1 MGQGCPGTGSM
12 IDGIINIVLLLA
24 VLTALVLVHELGHF
38 VTARRAGVKVHE
50 FGIGFPP
57 RARVLFKRGDTT
69 YTLNWLPI
77 GGFVRMEGEE
87 VSPADGSEPDVD
99 DEPPPAD
106 VDGLPERESLDPR
119 AFVNQ
124 PLRTRLLILVAGVA
138 VNFVLAWVIFATIAF
153 VAQPTW
159 KVQLAEV
166 TPGSPAE
173 AVGLVGGEVIE
184 QREIEVTDANGDP
197 TGEVMTYDVFDDSGD
212 TILAID
218 GRTFPVFDDMANAD
232 AADGRIAPIKYLA
245 DRPGETVTLTIERAD
260 GTVVDL
266 EATLRSAEEI
276 AAGEGALGFRPGQYG
291 FAEQQNGPLESVVIG
306 LRRTVE
312 TSTLILRAVGGL
324 VVSIFDGPGDALD
337 DIAGPVGMIDI
348 VGQVRV
354 AFPPVFLLWFIG
366 LLSAN
371 LAVINLLPIPP
382 LDGSRMVMGVV
393 QALSGNRV
401 SPQAERL
408 VYFTGWLV
416 LMAFLVW
423 VTISDIGRIAS

>member
-1 MGQGCPGTGSM
+1 M
-12 IDGIINIVLLLA
+12 IDGIINVVLLLA
-24 VLTALVLVHELGHF
+24 VLTVLVLLHESGHF
-38 VTARRAGVKVHE
+38 VMARRAGVKVHE

-57 RARVLFKRGDTT
+57 RARVLFRRGDTT

-87 VSPADGSEPDVD
+87 VSPADGTEPEPDAALG
-99 DEPPPAD
+99 EPA
-106 VDGLPERESLDPR
+106 GIEQLPERESLDPR

-124 PLRTRLLILVAGVA
+124 PLRTRLLILAAGVV
-138 VNFVLAWVIFATIAF
+138 VNFVLAWIIFTLIAF

-166 TPGSPAE
+166 TPDSPA
-173 AVGLVGGEVIE
+173 AAAGLVGGNVIE
-184 QREIEVTDANGDP
+184 QRQQEVTDANGDP
-197 TGEVMTYDVFDDSGD
+197 TGEVTTYDVFDETGD
-212 TILAID
+212 TIIAID
-218 GRTFPVFDDMANAD
+218 GQTFPVFDDMANPD

-245 DRPGETVTLTIERAD
+245 DRPGETVTLSVERSD
-260 GTVVDL
+260 GTTTDL
-266 EATLRSAEEI
+266 QATLRTADEI
-276 AAGEGALGFRPGQYG
+276 AAGQGALGFRPGRYT
-291 FAEQQNGPLESVVIG
+291 FAEQQNGPLESVAIG

-324 VVSIFDGPGDALD
+324 VVSIFDGPGDALNG
-337 DIAGPVGMIDI
+337 ISGPVGMVDI

-354 AFPPVFLLWFIG
+354 SFPPVFLLWFVG

-382 LDGSRMVMGVV
+382 LDGSRMVMALV
-393 QALSGNRV
+393 QAVSGNRV
-401 SPQAERL
+401 SPAAERL
-408 VYFTGWLV
+408 VYFTGWLA

-423 VTISDIGRIAS
+423 VTISDIGRLAS